1 MVARKVNDGV
11 SLLEN
16 DVVAKE
22 SSKVS
27 SGEES
32 LNLSGALD
40 ILWQIK
46 DKDKSQHSILQIDT
60 EPFMIDFFEKA
71 GVFLSFCRL
80 SIS

>member
-80 SIS
+80 SII